1 MKTVLEIKELEKSFN
16 NNFKKVKVLN
26 WVNIVVWKWQVYWF
40 LWPNW
45 SGKTTTLKCIL
56 WFLKYDSWTVS
67 IFEQN
72 PNQNNSIFKDIWYA
86 PENAYFYDHLNW
98 IEFLIFMWELSWLSK
113 QKSELNWINLLDKL

>member
-26 WVNIVVWKWQVYWF
+26 GVNIVVGKGQVYGF
-40 LWPNW
+40 LGPNG

-56 WFLKYDSWTVS
+56 GFLKYDSGTVS

-72 PNQNNSIFKDIWYA
+72 PNQNNSIFKDIGYA
-86 PENAYFYDHLNW
+86 PENAYFYDHLNG
-98 IEFLIFMWELSWLSK
+98 IEFLIFMGELSGLSK
-113 QKSELNWINLLDKL
+113 QKSELNGINLLDKL